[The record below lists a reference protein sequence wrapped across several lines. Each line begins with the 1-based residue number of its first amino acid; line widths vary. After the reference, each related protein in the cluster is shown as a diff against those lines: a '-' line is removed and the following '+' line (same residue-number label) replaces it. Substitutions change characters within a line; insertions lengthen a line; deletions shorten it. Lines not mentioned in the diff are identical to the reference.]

1 MNISNKKITI
11 NAKESVGVHRDGS
24 VRILKFSTR

>member
-1 MNISNKKITI
+1 MKIANETITI
-11 NAKESVGVHRDGS
+11 NAKESVRVHRDGS